1 VISPL
6 VYAGAAALANVAGA
20 LVVVRRSELGVRTL
34 DLALAFGAGFMLAGA
49 TLGMLHEVFRVDG
62 GAAPWLLAGF
72 LAVHLAQHVLTPH
85 FHFGEETHRVST
97 AAGIS
102 AAIGLSLHAFFDG
115 VAISSG
121 FLVSSELGVLLFLAV
136 FFHKL
141 PEGLSIASL
150 ALAAGQSGARAV
162 TLSVVPAIATLLGG
176 VLTTSGSSLLGRHGL
191 ALATGVTLYVAASN
205 LIPVFQG
212 RRGWPPAVAFFGGVA
227 AFLVTE
233 GLLGML
239 PGAS

>member
-1 VISPL
+1 VSPML
-6 VYAGAAALANVAGA
+6 YAGAAALANVAGA
-20 LVVVRRSELGVRTL
+20 LVVVRRSDRGVRAL
-34 DLALAFGAGFMLAGA
+34 DISLAFGAGFMLAVA
-49 TLGMLHEVFRVDG
+49 TLGMLPQVFERRDG
-62 GAAPWLLAGF
+62 TAAPWLLTGF

-115 VAISSG
+115 VAIASG
-121 FLVSSELGVLLFLAV
+121 FLVSGQLGVLLFLAV

-150 ALAAGQSGARAV
+150 SLAAGQSGSRAV
-162 TLSVVPAIATLLGG
+162 ALSLVPAIATLLGG
-176 VLTTSGSSLLGRHGL
+176 VLTSGGTMLGNHGL

-212 RRGWPPAVAFFGGVA
+212 RRGAASAVAFFGGVA

-233 GLLGML
+233 IALGAL
-239 PGAS
+239 PGAG